1 MPTLSSL
8 AVVALLG
15 TRLVAADIVGTVR
28 EESTG
33 EPMAGAVVTLD
44 DLGRAAVTDA
54 NGAYRLAAVP
64 PGPQH
69 LSVRLLGFQSRS
81 LHVLVPA
88 QGVLR
93 VDLVL
98 RSDPIEVDAVIVRS
112 RIPIRGLDEEGEDL
126 DPTRRLSQA
135 AIRNDPFTAE
145 ADVIGALV
153 GGVVAETPESGGG
166 LHVRG
171 GDGDEVGYLLDGIPV
186 FGPYHSGVRS
196 GAWSP
201 DAVAEVEL
209 RLDPTLPVEGLAAT
223 VLVTTIEPGERLR
236 TRGEAS
242 TSQIGITLD
251 GPLVRDSGF
260 LLSARSGFPG
270 LVRPPD
276 EPSYVGG
283 GDHDI
288 LVKLV
293 APLGGG
299 SLRFLGFDNRNVV
312 EAASRP
318 SEVGDVPM
326 DPGES
331 NRYAWRGRTFGVLW
345 DGPEGDGLRP
355 SVRSWRA
362 DLDTSFRWD
371 GEISGPTRVATD
383 RSQVG
388 LLGALSW
395 RWGRGIAEVGVRA
408 TRDEADYEVT
418 ADADPEDLA
427 IEGITT
433 DVTAF
438 AHATRPV
445 GSRFELSG
453 ALAVASGDRGTR
465 ALPRLGARI
474 SVAPTAMVYAE
485 YARSEQTLQSMRSAE
500 SVVGRIFPS
509 ELYAGGESTGIPAA
523 TSDLGVIGLVATP
536 WPGARVDLEAYARDL
551 EGLAVLDPGDGGPF
565 AGTGVRRGAGTVRG
579 GVVGVTISAARYAAT
594 ASAGLESAELRVG
607 DTEWTPSYSAGLS
620 ARVGAIVFPTPT
632 LSIRAG
638 WVGQFDRQGSDVIGL
653 LEWESCNLL
662 DMGCEFAGS
671 PEELG
676 DLGARELPA
685 YHRLDLSVR
694 KHWHF
699 LLLGRE
705 ASLEVYATASN
716 LLGRANVLVIAVDP
730 ETEQDAPIEMR
741 PLAPLTLGLGWQF

>member
-1 MPTLSSL
+1 MSALSSL
-8 AVVALLG
+8 AVAALLG

-33 EPMAGAVVTLD
+33 EPVAGAVVTLD
-44 DLGRAAVTDA
+44 DLGRSAVTDA
-54 NGAYRLAAVP
+54 DGAYRLAAVP

-98 RSDPIEVDAVIVRS
+98 RSDPIEVEAVIVRS

-145 ADVIGALV
+145 PDVIGALV
-153 GGVVAETPESGGG
+153 GGVVADTPESGGG

-201 DAVAEVEL
+201 DAVAAVEL

-236 TRGEAS
+236 SRGELS

-251 GPLVRDSGF
+251 GPVAGGAGF
-260 LLSARSGFPG
+260 LLSARSGYPG

-283 GDHDI
+283 RDHDV
-288 LVKLV
+288 LAKVV
-293 APLGGG
+293 VPLAGGG
-299 SLRFLGFDNRNVV
+299 LRFLGFDNRNVV
-312 EAASRP
+312 ETASRP
-318 SEVGDVPM
+318 SEVGNTPS
-326 DPGES
+326 DPGEP

-345 DGPEGDGLRP
+345 EGPEGDGPRP

-362 DLDTSFRWD
+362 DLDTSFRWN
-371 GEISGPTRVATD
+371 GEVSGPTRVATD
-383 RSQVG
+383 RSQFG
-388 LLGALSW
+388 ILGALSW
-395 RWGRGIAEVGVRA
+395 PWGRGRAEFGVRA
-408 TRDEADYEVT
+408 TRDEADYEVSS
-418 ADADPEDLA
+418 DRDSEDLA

-433 DVTAF
+433 DVVGF
-438 AHATRPV
+438 AHATRPF
-445 GSRFELSG
+445 GSRLELSG
-453 ALAVASGDRGTR
+453 GLAVVNGDRGTR

-474 SVAPTAMVYAE
+474 SVAPSAVVYAE

-509 ELYAGGESTGIPAA
+509 ELFAGGASTGIPAA
-523 TSDLGVIGLVATP
+523 TSDLGVVGLVATP

-551 EGLAVLDPGDGGPF
+551 KGLAVLDPGDGGPF
-565 AGTGVRRGAGTVRG
+565 AVTGVRRGAGTVRG
-579 GVVGVTISAARYAAT
+579 GAAGLTVSAAHYAAT
-594 ASAGLESAELRVG
+594 ASVGLERTELRVG
-607 DTEWTPSYSAGLS
+607 DTEWTPSYSAGRS
-620 ARVGAIVFPTPT
+620 ARVGVIVFPTPT

-638 WVGQFDRQGSDVIGL
+638 WVGQFDRRGSDVIGL

-662 DMGCEFAGS
+662 DLGCEFAGS
-671 PEELG
+671 PEALG

-699 LLLGRE
+699 LLRGRE
-705 ASLEVYATASN
+705 ASVEVYATASN
-716 LLGRANVLVIAVDP
+716 LLGRTNVLAFAVDP
-730 ETEQDAPIEMR
+730 DSDQDAPIEMR
-741 PLAPLTLGLGWQF
+741 PRAPLTLGLGWRF